1 MKVIYSWEDWKIFAE
16 IAVRSIFVGIV
27 RPIWLIVTGIISF
40 LYYLYTLV
48 INFTKREFVASLV
61 IGTIL
66 TLLCFGWLATFVSE
80 RKHRVDAEMQ
90 RDKLRYELDSTKQ
103 LIPHKIVNDDTE

>member
-16 IAVRSIFVGIV
+16 IAIRSVFVGIF
-27 RPIWLIVTGIISF
+27 RPIWLVVTGIVSF

-48 INFTKREFVASLV
+48 KNFTKREFVASLV
-61 IGTIL
+61 IGAIL
-66 TLLCFGWLATFVSE
+66 TLLSFGWLATFVSE

-103 LIPHKIVNDDTE
+103 LIPNRWNNDTK

>member
-16 IAVRSIFVGIV
+16 IAVRSVFVGIV
-27 RPIWLIVTGIISF
+27 RPIWLVVTGIVSF

-48 INFTKREFVASLV
+48 RDFIKREFVASFV
-61 IGTIL
+61 IGIIFV
-66 TLLCFGWLATFVSE
+66 LLCIGWIATFVSE
-80 RKHRVDAEMQ
+80 RKYRVDAEMQ

-103 LIPHKIVNDDTE
+103 FIPKHWKNDSE